1 MIADVSQHS
10 FLSNIQFDESII
22 VGKIKNHLQNK
33 SQTDL
38 SVFMNLHEELS
49 TITEDKFRSS
59 ILTLLLYLSDMEN
72 KLPNAINFTK
82 DNESVFNVPF
92 STIQRNRSGES
103 TAHFDQI
110 YKGINSRVSDNAL
123 SFRKMP
129 QFFFFF

>member
-1 MIADVSQHS
+1 MIADVSQYS
-10 FLSNIQFDESII
+10 FLSNLQFDESII

-49 TITEDKFRSS
+49 TITEHKFRSS

-82 DNESVFNVPF
+82 DNESVFNIPQ

-103 TAHFDQI
+103 SSNFDQI
-110 YKGINSRVSDNAL
+110 YRGINSRVSDNKL
-123 SFRKMP
+123 IFR
-129 QFFFFF
+129 

>member
-1 MIADVSQHS
+1 MIADVSQFS
-10 FLSNIQFDESII
+10 FLSNLEFNESII

-49 TITEDKFRSS
+49 TITEHKFRSS

-82 DNESVFNVPF
+82 DNESVYNVPY
-92 STIQRNRSGES
+92 STIQRNRSWES
-103 TAHFDQI
+103 NTHFDQI
-110 YKGINSRVSDNAL
+110 YKGINSRVCDITL
-123 SFRKMP
+123 SFK
-129 QFFFFF
+129 